1 MPMKI
6 NIKQA
11 KKILKE
17 GLKDYTDDNEDWTPV
32 FEGDIP
38 EDDKKTIGEAE
49 ELVELAVQAEES
61 GQEHPA
67 IDKILAIAKY
77 ESGSKDESEE
87 EEAGEE
93 PWDGYDEEKVGKIVR
108 GIADLDDDDLIA
120 AYEYEKANKNREP
133 VTEAFEEAAAERGL
147 EGAEDEPEEED
158 EGAYKPWGKYD
169 EDNVKSILSQI
180 KGMRPVKAPFWQKM
194 LDYET
199 ENEDRARIKAEIEG
213 KLEELQEE
221 GDDVAEESEAQE
233 ETGEDYLTWN
243 DIKSMDLGQLFDL
256 ITEYEEDPDEI
267 LGDVQDNDEGRQLV
281 AAHYELT
288 IPSDDEEPDDEEEE
302 GITDDI
308 SWDVLEAMDLDELK
322 EVIKEKDL
330 GFRAGK
336 KTNLDDL
343 RIKIAEALDIGQ
355 PAPVPWR
362 GYEGRD
368 VKQVVKKLPKLDDD
382 ELKAVW
388 AFESENAARKSII
401 KALEKIAEERGLA
414 DEDGDGDEAEEIEPD
429 DSAEDGAD
437 EKEIDEAEEEDES
450 KAKSRKARRRGKG
463 KTEEPADDEPDYDA
477 LGEAIEKRIEDEHY
491 AIPKPLPDNISDMPF
506 DLTEL
511 SETELRQLHSAM
523 LNYFGRASYVAKVEK
538 ALAIACKN
546 IADDYHDQ
554 LIATIEKIDPE
565 TEKDKSATQLKA
577 EAEQDPTVRRW
588 RRRERKHKE
597 MMESMKADADIY
609 KQNLD
614 SLSRDWTMRIDEMD
628 HSGGLGLRGKAGV
641 KAGAAKKAA
650 KKPPKKRG

>member
-1 MPMKI
+1 MSI

-17 GLKDYTDDNEDWTPV
+17 GLKDYTDENEDWTPV

-49 ELVELAVQAEES
+49 ELVELAAQAEES

-67 IDKILAIAKY
+67 ISKILAIDSPA
-77 ESGSKDESEE
+77 SDDDEE

-93 PWDGYDEEKVGKIVR
+93 PWAGYDEEKVGKIVR
-108 GIADLDDDDLIA
+108 GIADLDDDELIA

-133 VTEAFEEAAAERGL
+133 VTEGFEEAAAERGL

-158 EGAYKPWGKYD
+158 EGAYKPWKKYD

-213 KLEELQEE
+213 KLEELQEQ
-221 GDDVAEESEAQE
+221 GDDVAEEPEAAGTDE
-233 ETGEDYLTWN
+233 EVLSWS
-243 DIKSMDLGQLFDL
+243 DIAEMDLGELFDL
-256 ITEYEEDPDEI
+256 VTEYEDDPDEI
-267 LGDVQDNDEGRQLV
+267 LGDVKDDDEGRVLV
-281 AAHYELT
+281 AEAYELE
-288 IPSDDEEPDDEEEE
+288 IPSDDDEPEDEEE

-343 RIKIAEALDIGQ
+343 RLKIAEALDIGQ

-414 DEDGDGDEAEEIEPD
+414 EEGDGDEEEEIEPD
-429 DSAEDGAD
+429 GSAEDGAD
-437 EKEIDEAEEEDES
+437 DKEIDEAEEEDES

-491 AIPKPLPDNISDMPF
+491 AIPKPLPDNVSDMPF

-628 HSGGLGLRGKAGV
+628 HSGGLGLRGKAGA
-641 KAGAAKKAA
+641 KAGAAKKAV